1 MNKKYLLYLSPLI
14 FLIAFLIDGQLS
26 TLITNW
32 LPGAMTVSSHILFIL
47 SIFYSVD
54 MTLRGQLIIMTALGA
69 LYDIYYLNVLGIG
82 LTILPLMVYL
92 IYYFYQQL
100 KFNVLSNIT
109 ILLVVLFGFEFGSFL
124 LGRLFH
130 LTNLSMY
137 MFVFYNLAPT
147 LLFNCLTLVALQP
160 FFKKIFG
167 ITNKT

>member
-69 LYDIYYLNVLGIG
+69 LYDIYYLNILGIG
-82 LTILPLMVYL
+82 LTILLLMVYL

-130 LTNLSMY
+130 FTNLSMY

-147 LLFNCLTLVALQP
+147 LLFNCLALVALQP
-160 FFKKIFG
+160 FLKKFLE
-167 ITNKT
+167 